1 MVSGELV
8 KLVKI
13 EFHVFWKAVK
23 FDFVRIQVIS
33 LVHTLVYSIG
43 DNYYSYFKVLCLSI
57 LDQKLDLSLTLYIN
71 LEG

>member
-43 DNYYSYFKVLCLSI
+43 DNYNFCFKVLCLSI
-57 LDQKLDLSLTLYIN
+57 LDKKLDLSLALNIN